1 MGRPHFGAPSGVT
14 FAVPASFFA
23 IYLFVVII
31 RVGTWY
37 TVHAITGLVLGSSL
51 VGLLL
56 SYVALPPKV
65 RDLSKAG

>member
-1 MGRPHFGAPSGVT
+1 MT

-31 RVGTWY
+31 RAGTWY
-37 TVHAITGLVLGSSL
+37 TVHAITGLVLGSGL

-56 SYVALPPKV
+56 SYVALPPRV
-65 RDLSKAG
+65 GELSKPS